1 MGLKKIS
8 KKAKDV
14 KPKVTRAQ
22 TDVINRQSVG
32 DEPTWRPGQRPTP
45 LEKAYALNWYATC
58 GEIEGARKSLI
69 GYFTRRGETERAE
82 LLANVPNTCFPR
94 TPSWLARME
103 ELGAD
108 VSESETFIRSS
119 ADDVISKYGTPR
131 VEDEAA
137 PVTPRVSP
145 ADAKYGAMVA
155 NLDDVIDQ
163 KMWSYNVYDEMK
175 KNGFPT
181 TKAAAVAAYYSPLLD
196 EIRVAIANTDVQVYE
211 GYRRETKKALREQE
225 AWLVTLLEDCTKYNR
240 SERAATPRKK
250 KAPSAEKKLKS
261 FTWLKE
267 SAEFKAGSVDPV
279 NVIGAKKVYLFNVK
293 YKIMT
298 VLVGESLDVKGKSIV
313 GHDESKSWT
322 VPMGRRAAE
331 AVTAVTQGNEAAIVR
346 RLDELRKGKNPWPRV
361 KNLVDS
367 NTLVLRTV
375 SR

>member
-14 KPKVTRAQ
+14 KPKITRAQ

-32 DEPTWRPGQRPTP
+32 DEPQWSPGQKPTP

-58 GEIEGARKSLI
+58 GEIEGARKSLV

-82 LLANVPNTCFPR
+82 SLTNVPNTCFPR

-108 VSESETFIRSS
+108 VSESENFIRAS
-119 ADDVISKYGTPR
+119 ADDVI
-131 VEDEAA
+131 
-137 PVTPRVSP
+137 
-145 ADAKYGAMVA
+145 AKYGAPKTEEETVVGTPKTSPADVKYGNLVA
-155 NLDDVIDQ
+155 NLDDVIDE
-163 KMWSYNVYDEMK
+163 KVWTFNVYDEMK
-175 KNGFPT
+175 KTGFPT
-181 TKAAAVAAYYSPLLD
+181 TKAAMIASYYSPLLD

-225 AWLVTLLEDCTKYNR
+225 TWLVTLIDDCAKYNR
-240 SERAATPRKK
+240 SERATTPRKK

-261 FTWLKE
+261 FVWLKE
-267 SAEFKAGSVDPV
+267 SAEYKAGSVDPV
-279 NVIGAKKVYLFNVK
+279 TIVGAKKVYLFNVK

-298 VLVGESLDVKGKSIV
+298 ILVGESLDVKGKSVI
-313 GHDESKSWT
+313 GYDEGKSWT
-322 VPMGRRAAE
+322 VPMGRRAAD
-331 AVTAVTQGNEAAIVR
+331 AVTTVTRGNEAAITR
-346 RLDELRKGKNPWPRV
+346 RLDELRKDKNPWPRV
-361 KNLVDS
+361 KNLVDA

-375 SR
+375 S